1 MSIIPMNCTVNNM
14 AIILIIIVLITIVC
28 TNFSKIQNQANK
40 YPVPDMTASF

>member
-1 MSIIPMNCTVNNM
+1 MNCTVKNM